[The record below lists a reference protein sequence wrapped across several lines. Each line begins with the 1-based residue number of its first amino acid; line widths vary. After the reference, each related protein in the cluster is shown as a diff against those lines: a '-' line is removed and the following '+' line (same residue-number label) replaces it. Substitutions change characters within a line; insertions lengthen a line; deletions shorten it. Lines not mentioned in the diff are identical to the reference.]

1 MAWPPKNDATEM
13 TTSLGMTLFDKTR
26 ILQAIRLA
34 YERLLESIG
43 LCKGVSCNTIIISI
57 YYVEGAVCMLNVE
70 WGEVQVW
77 NF

>member
-1 MAWPPKNDATEM
+1 M

-70 WGEVQVW
+70 WGEVQV
-77 NF
+77 